1 MSEGVRKII
10 TVLIVMVV
18 CVVVGA
24 LVINVFAPNAVNAVV
39 GGVEA
44 GIHGATGIE
53 VDLNGDKKIGVQ
65 GNTEE
70 QEWDAEAG
78 GTDKFQEDF
87 SGTK

>member
-53 VDLNGDKKIGVQ
+53 VDLNGDNNTGVQ
-65 GNTEE
+65 GHVEAQT
-70 QEWDAEAG
+70 WDAEAG
-78 GTDKFQEDF
+78 GTGTFQDDF
-87 SGTK
+87 SG